1 MQDTEIIKI
10 IFGIFLSAFSI
21 TLYIIAFTFFYKYL
35 IQEKKCTSKVIGKVK
50 KYTLATRVKKTLRYV
65 CLLYIMKLTK

>member
-21 TLYIIAFTFFYKYL
+21 TLYIITFTIF
-35 IQEKKCTSKVIGKVK
+35 ISRKKV
-50 KYTLATRVKKTLRYV
+50 Y
-65 CLLYIMKLTK
+65 